1 MRLTFL
7 LTAVV
12 LSFMGGYAQS
22 SPGQFIVDGV
32 IIGKD
37 TGKIAFWHTDEYN
50 AMRRDT
56 LQLEDGKF
64 HIQGFVNGAS
74 EALIWTDMKDIY
86 FDDSNMIRFLL
97 APGHTTIS
105 YNKKDGFH
113 PLIEGTAV
121 QAEKNAFDQSRKD
134 LIDAKQMIFDSMLV
148 YARLARKNNND
159 SELRRKSNFYED
171 RYTDFQNRVRLSD
184 IQYIGAHPDSYLSAY
199 LLYMRRRQ
207 MSVDSLQMFY
217 SRLGK
222 DKKGSSVA
230 NDVLME
236 LYPLTTDTLFR
247 KENPLEGANFGQQ
260 LANVHSV
267 YDLTL
272 TDASGRSVA
281 LKSFKG
287 KYMLIDFWASW
298 CGPCRE
304 NIPRLDELMKQY
316 DPNVIQFV
324 SISLDN
330 DAKNWKKAMLD
341 QHFDGVQLLDTK
353 GFLGLAAIYCKA
365 RWVPTY
371 VLVDREGKIIN
382 YQAPHA
388 DDPGLKPLLDAI
400 AKGE

>member
-1 MRLTFL
+1 
-7 LTAVV
+7 
-12 LSFMGGYAQS
+12 
-22 SPGQFIVDGV
+22 
-32 IIGKD
+32 
-37 TGKIAFWHTDEYN
+37 
-50 AMRRDT
+50 
-56 LQLEDGKF
+56 
-64 HIQGFVNGAS
+64 
-74 EALIWTDMKDIY
+74 
-86 FDDSNMIRFLL
+86 
-97 APGHTTIS
+97 
-105 YNKKDGFH
+105 
-113 PLIEGTAV
+113 
-121 QAEKNAFDQSRKD
+121 
-134 LIDAKQMIFDSMLV
+134 
-148 YARLARKNNND
+148 
-159 SELRRKSNFYED
+159 
-171 RYTDFQNRVRLSD
+171 
-184 IQYIGAHPDSYLSAY
+184 
-199 LLYMRRRQ
+199 

-217 SRLGK
+217 TRLGK
-222 DKKGSSVA
+222 DKKGSSLA
-230 NDVLME
+230 NDVLVE
-236 LYPLTTDTLFR
+236 LYPLTNDTLFR
-247 KENPLEGANFGQQ
+247 KENPLEGANFGQR

-287 KYMLIDFWASW
+287 KYILIDFWASW

-330 DAKNWKKAMLD
+330 DAKNWKKAMLA

-388 DDPGLKPLLDAI
+388 DDPELKPLLDAI
-400 AKGE
+400 ASKKALLRNGTEKSRN